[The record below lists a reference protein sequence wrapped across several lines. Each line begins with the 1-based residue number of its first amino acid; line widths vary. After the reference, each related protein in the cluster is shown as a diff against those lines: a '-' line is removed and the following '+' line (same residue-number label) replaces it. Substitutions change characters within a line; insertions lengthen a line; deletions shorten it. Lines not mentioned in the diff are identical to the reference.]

1 MKVYRR
7 KQKRNPKN
15 REILERS
22 QSPQVKSEEKVD
34 SRLSKDVEENLDKF
48 KAFLKESTDMVFREF
63 KLGISAIHCAL
74 VYVDGLIDR
83 NIIHDMILRPM
94 MYEIATLESNL
105 EHPIDPEEAY
115 EFARDHA
122 ITIADIKEIETLDE
136 SILWVLSGEVALIID
151 GFDTILILS
160 ARGWAVRGITEPDS
174 EGVIRGAREGFTETL
189 RTNTALLRRKCKD
202 PNMVIKTIKLG
213 RRSKSD
219 VAYVYIKGITNPELI
234 KDVEERLSTI
244 DVDHILDSGQLEQF
258 IEDNAMTPFPQIQV
272 TERPDKA
279 VANLLEG
286 RIILMVDNSPFALL
300 VPTAFT
306 QFFQSPEDYNERWIV
321 ASFIRALRWI
331 ASFLAV
337 FTPAI
342 YIAAV
347 SYHPGLLP
355 TDLALSISAARVW
368 VPFPAVVEGLLME
381 LTIELL
387 RESGAR
393 LPKPI
398 GQTIGIV
405 GGLIIGDA
413 AVRAGI
419 TSPIMIIV
427 VAVTA
432 IASFVI
438 PTYSAA
444 IGLRLIRFP
453 MMILAGLLGLYGVM
467 IGFIILNIHLVSIK
481 SFGISYMSPQ
491 GPLILNDM
499 KDFIVR
505 FPNTMLRKRPI
516 EFSAIDMDRIG

>member
-1 MKVYRR
+1 ME
-7 KQKRNPKN
+7 NPSSQV
-15 REILERS
+15 RS
-22 QSPQVKSEEKVD
+22 EDKVD
-34 SRLSKDVEENLDKF
+34 LRLSLNVEENLDKF
-48 KAFLKESTDMVFREF
+48 KAFLEESTDMVFREF
-63 KLGISAIHCAL
+63 KLGTSSIRCAL

-83 NIIHDMILRPM
+83 NVINSMILRPM
-94 MYEIATLESNL
+94 MYDIATLESNL
-105 EHPIDPEEAY
+105 KKPIEPEETYA
-115 EFARDHA
+115 FARDHA
-122 ITIADIKEIETLDE
+122 VAVADIKEMDTLDE

-160 ARGWAVRGITEPDS
+160 ARGWASRGIAEPDT
-174 EGVIRGAREGFTETL
+174 EGVIRGAREGFTESL

-213 RRSKSD
+213 RRSKND
-219 VAYVYIKGITNPELI
+219 VAYVYIKGITNPELVQ
-234 KDVEERLSTI
+234 DVEKRLSSI
-244 DVDHILDSGQLEQF
+244 DVDHIIDSGQLEQF
-258 IEDNAMTPFPQIQV
+258 IEDNGMTPFPQIQV

-279 VANLLEG
+279 IANLFEG
-286 RIILMVDNSPFALL
+286 RMILIVDNSPFALL
-300 VPTAFT
+300 VPAAFT

-337 FTPAI
+337 FTPAL
-342 YIAAV
+342 YIATV
-347 SYHPGLLP
+347 SYHPGFLP
-355 TDLALSISAARVW
+355 TELALSISASRAG
-368 VPFPAVVEGLLME
+368 VPFPAVVEALLME

-405 GGLIIGDA
+405 GGLIVGDA

-427 VAVTA
+427 VAATA

-453 MMILAGLLGLYGVM
+453 MMVLASLLGFYGVM
-467 IGFIILNIHLVSIK
+467 LGFIIINIHLVSIK
-481 SFGISYMSPQ
+481 SFGINYMSPL
-491 GPLILNDM
+491 GPLIANDM
-499 KDFIVR
+499 KDYVIR
-505 FPNTMLRKRPI
+505 SPLAMLRKRPI
-516 EFSAIDMDRIG
+516 EFCAIDMDRMG